1 MRGEADGITVAVET
15 KTLTTEV
22 AGLSVHMLE
31 GGSGN
36 PAVVLHHSTGPIGWI
51 PLHDELS
58 RMFRV
63 LVTDIPGFGQS
74 DRPAWARE
82 PRDLAM
88 LLNRTLDR
96 LGLEGVTLIGAG
108 FGGFVAAEMAAM
120 TDARLRSLVLI
131 GAAGI
136 QPEQGEIMDQMVLKE
151 EFYVQKSFRDEA
163 SFQEFYGED
172 ETGELADLWDFSR
185 EMTARVTW
193 RPYMFDRR
201 LPHLLAT
208 VQTPTLLV
216 WGSEDQV
223 VPVNTGE
230 LYAKALPNAQLEIV
244 PGAGHVVEY
253 EEPETVTR
261 LIAEHV
267 GSHA

>member
-1 MRGEADGITVAVET
+1 
-15 KTLTTEV
+15 
-22 AGLSVHMLE
+22 
-31 GGSGN
+31 
-36 PAVVLHHSTGPIGWI
+36 
-51 PLHDELS
+51 
-58 RMFRV
+58 
-63 LVTDIPGFGQS
+63 
-74 DRPAWARE
+74 
-82 PRDLAM
+82 
-88 LLNRTLDR
+88 
-96 LGLEGVTLIGAG
+96 
-108 FGGFVAAEMAAM
+108 
-120 TDARLRSLVLI
+120 
-131 GAAGI
+131 
-136 QPEQGEIMDQMVLKE
+136 MDQMVLKE